1 MLKILHRLINITG
14 KYKGRIRASYVTAF
28 LKGIMM
34 KAPLILCFFCI
45 SWFMQGEMDVAKCI
59 YLGIAVLASVILQ
72 TVFEHATNVLQSAA
86 GYMVFADMRIRL
98 GDHLRKLP
106 MGYFTRSV
114 PFLPRT
120 WFSSKRT
127 AWEYCLSL

>member
-72 TVFEHATNVLQSAA
+72 K
-86 GYMVFADMRIRL
+86 Y
-98 GDHLRKLP
+98 RKDQ
-106 MGYFTRSV
+106 FRSCHGHGFHRRELHGSIV
-114 PFLPRT
+114 
-120 WFSSKRT
+120 
-127 AWEYCLSL
+127 